1 MLGERAI
8 SGVTARAHARQVSA
22 CSRGRYPKPGTL
34 TVVVGADLEG
44 LVAAH
49 DEADLLGLLVLEQSD
64 VTGAALLPLGR
75 VGNESEQLGA
85 PGKTHGQVVRF
96 GFYPLAR

>member
-1 MLGERAI
+1 M
-8 SGVTARAHARQVSA
+8 
-22 CSRGRYPKPGTL
+22 
-34 TVVVGADLEG
+34 VGADLEG

-49 DEADLLGLLVLEQSD
+49 DEADLLRLLVLEQSD

-85 PGKTHGQVVRF
+85 PVEAQWTGSQIRSLT
-96 GFYPLAR
+96 